1 METIIDKK
9 WYRTD
14 TFEIVEE
21 FPTNYIVWYIGR
33 HNFQHKGY
41 IPLAEIDSSFD
52 DLCHIKTE
60 TLKTLFVG
68 EELSDFIIESAG
80 RKTINKKEFE
90 TIKNNWRQ

>member
-1 METIIDKK
+1 MKTIIDKK

-21 FPTNYIVWYIGR
+21 FPTNYIVWNIGR

-60 TLKTLFVG
+60 TLKTLFCG
-68 EELSDFIIESAG
+68 EELSDFIIESASK
-80 RKTINKKEFE
+80 RDIDKKEFLK
-90 TIKNNWRQ
+90 IKSNWRK

>member
-1 METIIDKK
+1 MKTIIDKK

-21 FPTNYIVWYIGR
+21 FPTNYIVWNIGR

-68 EELSDFIIESAG
+68 EELSDFIIESAE
-80 RKTINKKEFE
+80 RKTINKKALEE
-90 TIKNNWRQ
+90 IKNNWRQ

>member
-1 METIIDKK
+1 MKTIIDKK

-21 FPTNYIVWYIGR
+21 FPTNYIVWNIGR

-52 DLCHIKTE
+52 DLYHIKTE

-80 RKTINKKEFE
+80 RNDINKKKFE